1 MGEIKGQLLG
11 IILVIAV
18 FGAVAG
24 ILISTFKGT
33 AETVEEKMEGAVL
46 TDYTPSG
53 AVHPEFS
60 YHY

>member
-11 IILVIAV
+11 ILLVIAV

-24 ILISTFKGT
+24 ILISTFKGS
-33 AETVEEKMEGAVL
+33 AETVEEQMENAIA
-46 TDYTPSG
+46 TNYMPSG
-53 AVHPEFS
+53 LANQDIS

>member
-1 MGEIKGQLLG
+1 MGELKGQLLG

-24 ILISTFKGT
+24 ILISTFKGSAQT
-33 AETVEEKMEGAVL
+33 VQDRFDDAMET
-46 TDYTPSG
+46 DFTPSA

>member
-24 ILISTFKGT
+24 ILISTFKGS
-33 AETVEEKMEGAVL
+33 AETVEEQMEEAVL
-46 TDYTPSG
+46 KDYTPSG
-53 AVHPEFS
+53 LAHPEFS